1 MRDDPA
7 LQCCNSVVTIRNNV
21 ATILQQV
28 ATLCCAKNLH
38 YESSRVTPYRM
49 THFKLQDVRPDLVT
63 SSFLFL

>member
-21 ATILQQV
+21 ATILQHL

-38 YESSRVTPYRM
+38 YESSRVTPSNDPFQIAGCAAR
-49 THFKLQDVRPDLVT
+49 FSDK
-63 SSFLFL
+63 